1 MAIVWGVAMAE
12 TSGKYLWLH
21 GYRSQLAKKLT
32 KKDGLIQVLNQ
43 SDLWDKL
50 AAGYSFLTIADCA
63 AVEVVRVERFGND
76 VKITRGAEGTQAQ
89 AFPAGSCVMWEVT
102 QSGVQAACNGNANLE
117 KAADCGCS

>member
-1 MAIVWGVAMAE
+1 MIVWGAVMAE
-12 TSGKYLWLH
+12 TLGKYLWLH
-21 GYRSQLAKKLT
+21 GYRSQLTKKLT

-50 AAGYSFLTIADCA
+50 AAGYSFLTIADGA

-89 AFPAGSCVMWEVT
+89 AFPAGSCVMWEIT
-102 QSGVQAACNGNANLE
+102 QSGVQAACGNANME
-117 KAADCGCS
+117 KKKCACCDD

>member
-1 MAIVWGVAMAE
+1 MADDV
-12 TSGKYLWLH
+12 KPYLWLH
-21 GYRSQLAKKLT
+21 GYRSQLTKKLT

-50 AAGYSFLTIADCA
+50 VVGYSFLTIADGA

-76 VKITRGAEGTQAQ
+76 IKITRGAEGTQAQ

>member
-21 GYRSQLAKKLT
+21 GYRSQLTKKLT

-50 AAGYSFLTIADCA
+50 AAGYSFLTIADGA

-76 VKITRGAEGTQAQ
+76 IKITRGAEGTQAQ

-102 QSGVQAACNGNANLE
+102 QSGVQAACVQNG
-117 KAADCGCS
+117 KADDCDCG